1 MLMRLSVQL
10 LMLGLYNHYGK
21 VESFE
26 ASWLSIETGICF
38 DLMLMW
44 C

>member
-1 MLMRLSVQL
+1 MLVRLSVQL

-26 ASWLSIETGICF
+26 ASWLSTRNG
-38 DLMLMW
+38 DLV
-44 C
+44 